1 MPGWYRYELA
11 EFLFRMLDISEVL
24 IKTMSRRAGVRKQL
38 GFFLKQLG
46 LVVTIPPIVVPAGL
60 AMVHGKSLVRKLLRG
75 VVNEVRCEPY
85 RVWVFRHI
93 RIMFG
98 SRRRW
103 RNAVNSNRACR
114 DLAVHV
120 PSIDPGQLLLP
131 RDMCVLPGQWG
142 LEQWPQVKQI
152 SFELRRQW
160 RCWMQRIRL
169 PGRVR
174 GIGHQRLRSLIDQ
187 LHLPPQPAVWRQMED
202 QMSSVLAEAQGKI
215 LFADDRLADRIWAV
229 APEEAGVYMVS
240 SALQDS
246 TWSWCPNFSID
257 DVEMWQYTQARL
269 GLPSCCHPLQP
280 GRVPGRSI
288 KHIFCLIKSKCFS
301 AAGQW
306 TCGKRAHSCWR
317 RVQDASSC
325 VGARGWQLMSKAV
338 RHVVVTSKAT
348 QEVHCMKDVARAL
361 HELQEELSAPPSPAC
376 VRCGCPLHGQ
386 LQIVLADI
394 DQAFEACEAKGILDD
409 WAIIEGQAQ
418 ACLAAAGQP
427 DPPFIR
433 VPRDERAVHFSQDGW
448 QRHTVVFKWA
458 ELRQALVAWTLL
470 SLVVLCGAVFRTD
483 GIAIGGVMSSAC
495 VSVALGA
502 AEFRWLSLNHH
513 RRLSYPIGQ
522 YPVRSVI
529 SWRRYVDDLCAGS
542 RRFCKSCLFQFV
554 SGAFG
559 MRLSAVS
566 ALEGSASDIGV
577 WLDVSIYVH
586 LQRIMFIPKNLNR
599 EWLFGDAPR
608 VRKSILPWPGRPP
621 GGFSR
626 CLDVL
631 RVRLTRSR
639 ELGMGPTVTAH
650 WLLEAALEF
659 FILAYPLSFIRALMH
674 ALPSCEGSRVAR
686 QVFRLWHH
694 QQMSDKGRWG
704 QQQRGGGNGGPS
716 FRPKGS
722 QAEGEQRRRRRPRRS
737 SSSSSSGRER
747 RAADKLEKARR
758 LVEKS
763 DPEFRAWKAES
774 DERKEQ
780 EFLKKQSKVLSDVL
794 ADNLKGL
801 TGQHT
806 ASGQPSSGTSGPTF
820 PPTLPPASSAENSPE
835 KMAEAMLAVL
845 EKGGFIKAKEEAAP
859 KEDPGTGVP
868 RRRLPPKGS
877 HGAADSEV
885 LSKAQLGWMLS
896 VLNPPST
903 KKPVVIHNPSFNA
916 VVKVVEERLK
926 DAAAAKNVKQFWNAN
941 LPDQAMPHRLD
952 ERAKEFVTFFQQ

>member
-1 MPGWYRYELA
+1 
-11 EFLFRMLDISEVL
+11 
-24 IKTMSRRAGVRKQL
+24 
-38 GFFLKQLG
+38 
-46 LVVTIPPIVVPAGL
+46 
-60 AMVHGKSLVRKLLRG
+60 
-75 VVNEVRCEPY
+75 
-85 RVWVFRHI
+85 
-93 RIMFG
+93 
-98 SRRRW
+98 
-103 RNAVNSNRACR
+103 
-114 DLAVHV
+114 
-120 PSIDPGQLLLP
+120 
-131 RDMCVLPGQWG
+131 
-142 LEQWPQVKQI
+142 
-152 SFELRRQW
+152 
-160 RCWMQRIRL
+160 
-169 PGRVR
+169 
-174 GIGHQRLRSLIDQ
+174 
-187 LHLPPQPAVWRQMED
+187 
-202 QMSSVLAEAQGKI
+202 
-215 LFADDRLADRIWAV
+215 
-229 APEEAGVYMVS
+229 
-240 SALQDS
+240 
-246 TWSWCPNFSID
+246 
-257 DVEMWQYTQARL
+257 
-269 GLPSCCHPLQP
+269 
-280 GRVPGRSI
+280 
-288 KHIFCLIKSKCFS
+288 
-301 AAGQW
+301 
-306 TCGKRAHSCWR
+306 
-317 RVQDASSC
+317 
-325 VGARGWQLMSKAV
+325 
-338 RHVVVTSKAT
+338 
-348 QEVHCMKDVARAL
+348 
-361 HELQEELSAPPSPAC
+361 
-376 VRCGCPLHGQ
+376 
-386 LQIVLADI
+386 
-394 DQAFEACEAKGILDD
+394 
-409 WAIIEGQAQ
+409 
-418 ACLAAAGQP
+418 
-427 DPPFIR
+427 
-433 VPRDERAVHFSQDGW
+433 
-448 QRHTVVFKWA
+448 
-458 ELRQALVAWTLL
+458 
-470 SLVVLCGAVFRTD
+470 
-483 GIAIGGVMSSAC
+483 
-495 VSVALGA
+495 
-502 AEFRWLSLNHH
+502 
-513 RRLSYPIGQ
+513 
-522 YPVRSVI
+522 
-529 SWRRYVDDLCAGS
+529 
-542 RRFCKSCLFQFV
+542 
-554 SGAFG
+554 
-559 MRLSAVS
+559 
-566 ALEGSASDIGV
+566 
-577 WLDVSIYVH
+577 
-586 LQRIMFIPKNLNR
+586 
-599 EWLFGDAPR
+599 
-608 VRKSILPWPGRPP
+608 
-621 GGFSR
+621 
-626 CLDVL
+626 
-631 RVRLTRSR
+631 
-639 ELGMGPTVTAH
+639 MGPTVTAH

-835 KMAEAMLAVL
+835 KMAEAMLAAI